1 MCSHSNPHPPLI
13 RPANAINLHLSPE
26 YYADWCKSCQKF
38 GAKFRHLAHDR
49 GDLVDVDGNVV
60 RRGDVRFAE
69 VEYTE
74 SARLCRTLKVNKL
87 PTVHMHVAGCG
98 KVVDMTCKPSLFHLV
113 VDELHR
119 VMDGSMAS
127 LSSGA
132 DADVMEANA
141 DANYMAEV
149 RGSGSTTNSSFD
161 VTMVDGVSLGE
172 KIVASLKRGKEKK
185 DEGAKRIYG

>member
-1 MCSHSNPHPPLI
+1 
-13 RPANAINLHLSPE
+13 
-26 YYADWCKSCQKF
+26 
-38 GAKFRHLAHDR
+38 
-49 GDLVDVDGNVV
+49 
-60 RRGDVRFAE
+60 
-69 VEYTE
+69 
-74 SARLCRTLKVNKL
+74 
-87 PTVHMHVAGCG
+87 MHVAGCG

-141 DANYMAEV
+141 DANNMAEV
-149 RGSGSTTNSSFD
+149 RGSGSTTNSSFYA
-161 VTMVDGVSLGE
+161 TMDDGSSLGE

-185 DEGAKRIYG
+185 DEEAKRMYG